1 MNLIKWKL
9 LNPQKQ
15 KKNKTK
21 TPTKCKTAICNTHMF
36 LLEKNNTPF
45 YMPVDLKALGRVN

>member
-15 KKNKTK
+15 NKNKTK